1 MKVKVVY
8 EYRSE
13 GMHGFTT
20 SFLPEQCEIVNVR
33 RYLFSSYGYD
43 LIHDGKNIGHFI
55 EMSVNDDKKN
65 YTEEPWDETYIDCF
79 EDDVENESWA

>member
-1 MKVKVVY
+1 M
-8 EYRSE
+8 
-13 GMHGFTT
+13 
-20 SFLPEQCEIVNVR
+20 
-33 RYLFSSYGYD
+33 FSSYGYD
-43 LIHDGKNIGHFI
+43 LIHNGKNIGHFI